1 MKYRG
6 ETTTLW
12 SRESL
17 LRAAFPV
24 AVAAAGFA
32 VALLAYY
39 PGSLSNDSITMYE
52 SVVGGYL
59 TDSKPPLMR
68 HLWGITDRWVCG
80 AGGMLIVH
88 LAAYWIG
95 IVLIAAASFET
106 AIARGAVVAGLGFLP
121 PSFGLLATIWV
132 DVGMMAFLLLGVG
145 LSLHVGRGRA
155 STMIASAA
163 VAALA
168 YGGLVRYN
176 AIVALPPLLLLVCQR
191 WLLFRR
197 HRNSWRAAVPAAI
210 ALTLVVSGLGAVD
223 LRLGKPHHFEVWPQI
238 LIWDLAAITVDSGEM
253 RVPDYVFQS
262 RRENPRRDVERAFK
276 REGVSPF
283 YWGENAVLDFGSSAE
298 TLRSLPGDWVAAIV
312 DHPGSYLRH
321 RAHTMAGLLGWWR
334 MPPWGAYYL
343 DPNTRGVADHCRSPG
358 YRHNRWN
365 AAIERGLHAL
375 LPTPVYRLWVYVA
388 AALTVLM
395 LAWRWRP
402 PGVSAAALVAISGL
416 LYLAPQAVIA
426 PSVEFRYGLWTLVAS
441 AVSVVLMVAALVA
454 GQRSASTGHD

>member
-1 MKYRG
+1 
-6 ETTTLW
+6 
-12 SRESL
+12 
-17 LRAAFPV
+17 
-24 AVAAAGFA
+24 
-32 VALLAYY
+32 
-39 PGSLSNDSITMYE
+39 
-52 SVVGGYL
+52 
-59 TDSKPPLMR
+59 
-68 HLWGITDRWVCG
+68 
-80 AGGMLIVH
+80 MLIVH
-88 LAAYWIG
+88 VAAYWIG

-132 DVGMMAFLLLGVG
+132 DVGMMAFLLLGIG

-197 HRNSWRAAVPAAI
+197 PRNSWRAAVPAAI
-210 ALTLVVSGLGAVD
+210 ALTLVVTGLGAVD

-276 REGVSPF
+276 GEGVSPF
-283 YWGENAVLDFGSSAE
+283 YWGENAVLDFGASAE
-298 TLRSLPGDWVAAIV
+298 TLRPLPGDWVAAIV